1 MYDIKAIKA
10 EITYSLPGYVAF
22 GACVVVVERQ
32 IVAWSR
38 GRGFNSHPLHCRV
51 WHWAS
56 CSLTSAS
63 VIKQCNLV
71 PVEGRWCSETWKVTV
86 DLASQWPSEHQRA

>member
-32 IVAWSR
+32 IVA
-38 GRGFNSHPLHCRV
+38 
-51 WHWAS
+51 
-56 CSLTSAS
+56 
-63 VIKQCNLV
+63 
-71 PVEGRWCSETWKVTV
+71 
-86 DLASQWPSEHQRA
+86 